1 MAVRKIISDS
11 KRDGVLLVGLT
22 AALVLAILLIVQG
35 GRSVRLAYGRK
46 EQSPPPSPQA
56 TVNILSQNDAA
67 SSHKPEHFP
76 YGMAK
81 IAFERDAVVCLY
93 DAQTKE
99 TRRIGKGFEPD
110 ISPAGDLI
118 AFTADRDDSL
128 KNRSIRLFSLKTNTG
143 SEIQSLGELQ
153 SRSPRWS
160 HDGTKLAFD
169 VIIDD
174 RTHVAVLNP
183 STGEWD
189 DITKGLVTNNRIG
202 PHFNSWLPNDKS
214 ILCHDLDYLYEV
226 AIDGSTLQKIPIAS
240 IIRVSSISSASKF
253 SFSQDRKRLLF
264 EGFGEAE
271 SGAVNLVVYLYDFKK
286 HTLSTVTPKTMD
298 ASEPKWLPSGREIM
312 FSQLED
318 NVGDAAIFD
327 LCVMSVDGTT
337 ITTIIKD
344 ASNASYSTK

>member
-1 MAVRKIISDS
+1 MAMLKIISDS
-11 KRDGVLLVGLT
+11 KRHGVLLVSVT
-22 AALVLAILLIVQG
+22 MALVLVILLVFEAS
-35 GRSVRLAYGRK
+35 RSVRMAYGGK
-46 EQSPPPSPQA
+46 EQSSPLGSQA
-56 TVNILSQNDAA
+56 TVNMPPQNDAA

-81 IAFERDAVVCLY
+81 IAFERDGVVYLY

-99 TRRIGKGFEPD
+99 TRRIAEGFEPD

-143 SEIQSLGELQ
+143 GEIQSLGELHT
-153 SRSPRWS
+153 RSPRWS
-160 HDGTKLAFD
+160 HDGAKLAFD

-174 RTHVAVLNP
+174 RTHVGVLNP
-183 STGEWD
+183 GTGGWD

-226 AIDGSTLQKIPIAS
+226 AIDGSILQKTPIAS

-253 SFSQDRKRLLF
+253 SFSPDRKRLLF
-264 EGFGEAE
+264 EGFWEAQ
-271 SGAVNLVVYLYDFKK
+271 SGAVNLVVYLFDVEK

-298 ASEPKWLPSGREIM
+298 ATEPKWLPSGREIM
-312 FSQLED
+312 FSRLED

-327 LCVMSVDGTT
+327 FCVMSVDGTT
-337 ITTIIKD
+337 VTTIIKD